1 MTLFR
6 RHPDAATLGQTVL
19 GGADPRV
26 TAHLVSC
33 LRCRRERDRIAAFLG
48 DARDG
53 VDAAIDAAFGP
64 AALERQRQAILQ
76 RITKGSGGS
85 RLLRFPHGSDQP
97 RAEPRPGTRWLIAA
111 AAAGLLI
118 GGAAGQLPSLLAPAR
133 NAAPS
138 LAPVAALPPANWRTD
153 DTLLSEV
160 EAALDRDTR
169 GEFDALDALT
179 PIHYETR

>member
-6 RHPDAATLGQTVL
+6 RHPDAATLGQSVL

-26 TAHLVSC
+26 SAHLASC
-33 LRCRRERDRIAAFLG
+33 PRCRLECHRIAALLG

-64 AALERQRQAILQ
+64 VALERQRQAILH
-76 RITKGSGGS
+76 RIARGGGGA
-85 RLLRFPHGSDQP
+85 RLLRFPHESDRPQPEP
-97 RAEPRPGTRWLIAA
+97 RASTRWLVAA

-118 GGAAGQLPSLLAPAR
+118 GGAAGQLPYLFTAAR
-133 NAAPS
+133 DVAPS
-138 LAPVAALPPANWRTD
+138 IAPVAEMPTVSWRTD

-169 GEFDALDALT
+169 AEFDALDALT

>member
-6 RHPDAATLGQTVL
+6 RHPDAAALGQTVL

-26 TAHLVSC
+26 SAHLVSC
-33 LRCRRERDRIAAFLG
+33 PKCRLERDRIATLLS
-48 DARDG
+48 DTRDG
-53 VDAAIDAAFGP
+53 LDAAIDAEFGP
-64 AALERQRQAILQ
+64 VELERQQHAILH
-76 RITKGSGGS
+76 RIARGGGGA
-85 RLLRFPHGSDQP
+85 RLLRFPHDSDRPQP
-97 RAEPRPGTRWLIAA
+97 APRVNTRWLIAA

-118 GGAAGQLPSLLAPAR
+118 GGAAGQLPHLLTAARDAAPAVV
-133 NAAPS
+133 
-138 LAPVAALPPANWRTD
+138 PVAAMPAANWRTD